1 MDDVPGF
8 IKINEVNGLKILKY
22 GDGVKV
28 EDGDYLYLRQVDE
41 NGKLLNMISL
51 GTLKD
56 VGKRSIRYDMPNHIL
71 GTHWDNY
78 GEFGTPT
85 INDNL
90 FVQHEKLLPDDH
102 PRERKI
108 PILQTLAMNAL
119 SPADTERLRLS
130 NFEMPPDE
138 ITYSDGSNQKAGNI
152 KYRKSRSKKSRS
164 KKSRAKRS
172 RAKRSR
178 SRRVRHR

>member
-28 EDGDYLYLRQVDE
+28 EYGDYLYLRQVDE

-71 GTHWDNY
+71 GTH
-78 GEFGTPT
+78 
-85 INDNL
+85 
-90 FVQHEKLLPDDH
+90 
-102 PRERKI
+102 
-108 PILQTLAMNAL
+108 
-119 SPADTERLRLS
+119 
-130 NFEMPPDE
+130 
-138 ITYSDGSNQKAGNI
+138 
-152 KYRKSRSKKSRS
+152 
-164 KKSRAKRS
+164 
-172 RAKRSR
+172 
-178 SRRVRHR
+178 